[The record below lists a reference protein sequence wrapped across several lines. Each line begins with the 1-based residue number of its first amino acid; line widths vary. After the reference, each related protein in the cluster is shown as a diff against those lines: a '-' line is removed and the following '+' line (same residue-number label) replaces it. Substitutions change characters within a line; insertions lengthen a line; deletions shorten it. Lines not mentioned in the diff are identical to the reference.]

1 MADTPVSAL
10 TEDQAR
16 YVSGLVELAGWLS
29 RNPDAIPE
37 FDVEKLL
44 LPLQTNAAVEDFAA
58 RHGLTVSYNDEGN
71 SSVELTFGRVKMRAY
86 GYVDFAEH
94 WERLRQRD
102 AESFAAEHGL
112 ALVPTDVD
120 GGAR

>member
-1 MADTPVSAL
+1 MAETTVSAL
-10 TEDQAR
+10 TEDQAS

-29 RNPDAIPE
+29 RNPDGIPE
-37 FDVEKLL
+37 LAVEKLL
-44 LPLQTNAAVEDFAA
+44 LPLNTNAAVEDFAA
-58 RHGLTVSYNDEGN
+58 RHGLTASYNDEGN
-71 SSVELTFGRVKMRAY
+71 ASVDVTFGRVKLHAY

-94 WERLRQRD
+94 WEHLRQRD

-112 ALVPTDVD
+112 ALVPTDD